1 MKLKNKKALEKEL
14 DCVFIR
20 INLDE
25 ENFSIFK
32 ETNKIHR
39 RIKKWTKISLID
51 DLSKRLVGLEF
62 KSNHSIKSKW
72 IVTKILPDYKEW
84 KTHNQK

>member
-14 DCVFIR
+14 DCMFIR

-32 ETNKIHR
+32 ETNKNTDTLKNELKYH
-39 RIKKWTKISLID
+39 
-51 DLSKRLVGLEF
+51 
-62 KSNHSIKSKW
+62 
-72 IVTKILPDYKEW
+72 
-84 KTHNQK
+84 